1 MSNSCCEA
9 PCEKVTTNCAVHLE
23 RTNYVQFDPVVCNIR
38 EIYKKYEYMARN
50 VKRSST
56 GTSSKSLAKLFEDY
70 DLVAAGYSASSACLK
85 KTEVKFYDINQIR
98 SLFTEQFVVDNSS
111 NASNPELKVI
121 CENSPFKLCQPKL
134 LPCDAKYRLVLVFFY
149 RYEECD
155 RDLDSDKPFKL
166 DFYAVDVPSV
176 NCKTDIK
183 LNLQLVL
190 SVDTDMIAQERN
202 VPTNYRCVNPNQ
214 TGTRNSPSKPWGKV
228 KQYINDSTENGNSE
242 EDVEEDEEHRI
253 NRIVRE
259 NIFKYLN

>member
-50 VKRSST
+50 VKRNGTS
-56 GTSSKSLAKLFEDY
+56 TSSKSLAKLFEDY

-85 KTEVKFYDINQIR
+85 KTEVKFYDINEIR

-111 NASNPELKVI
+111 DASDPELKVI

-155 RDLDSDKPFKL
+155 RDVDSDKPFKL

-214 TGTRNSPSKPWGKV
+214 GGDPPNNNPSWGKV
-228 KQYINDSTENGNSE
+228 NLYINDGPNTKKN
-242 EDVEEDEEHRI
+242 VEEDEEHRI